1 MPGRLKSMNAQ
12 RRRYIPYFVTI
23 AGALG
28 LAVALPSME
37 ARTLNPFDP
46 PGRTI
51 RGEVVLKP
59 HGKPFTGAHM
69 MVSVEDVTVKDV
81 AARYLAKKTFK
92 DISHDGRQDT
102 RLRFTLEG
110 LEPRPNHRYQVR
122 ILVDLDRNGRISR
135 GDYRS
140 IRPAV
145 VFTGKDPDPLVI
157 EAVFKGE

>member
-1 MPGRLKSMNAQ
+1 MNAQ
-12 RRRYIPYFVTI
+12 CRRYVRFFVTI

-28 LAVALPSME
+28 LAVALPSTK
-37 ARTLNPFDP
+37 ARTLNLLYP

-59 HGKPFTGAHM
+59 HAKPFTGAHLI
-69 MVSVEDVTVKDV
+69 VSVEDVTAKDV
-81 AARYLAKKTFK
+81 AARYLARKTFK

-122 ILVDLDRNGRISR
+122 ILVDLDHNGRISR

-157 EAVFKGE
+157 EAEFKGE